1 MKTHFPTVP
10 VEVARQHPPSDCP
23 RTLVLVVD
31 DEPLITVT
39 LSAILNAKG
48 FAVLTAHDAADALET
63 CALTP
68 PELLITDVS
77 MPGMNGFDL
86 AIEVK
91 RMVRDCE
98 VIFFTGH
105 LNLVEKCRDLDGT
118 GRYCVMLAKPVH
130 PVDLLDRVCEVVKRC
145 GGVRDDGSLSNWESV
160 CELLSAVVRGE
171 GADSSAPASIR
182 RMRRSAVHH
191 SRP

>member
-1 MKTHFPTVP
+1 MKMHFPTVP
-10 VEVARQHPPSDCP
+10 VEVAKQCPPADRLRP
-23 RTLVLVVD
+23 LVLVVD

-48 FAVLTAHDAADALET
+48 FAVLTAHDASDALDT
-63 CALTP
+63 CGLMP

-105 LNLVEKCRDLDGT
+105 LNLVEKCKELDEV
-118 GRYCVMLAKPVH
+118 RKYCVMLAKPVH
-130 PVDLLDRVCEVVKRC
+130 PVDLLDKVYEVVNRR
-145 GGVRDDGSLSNWESV
+145 GSVRDDANLPNWERV

-171 GADSSAPASIR
+171 GANSPVPISNR
-182 RMRRSAVHH
+182 RIERSAVHH

>member
-10 VEVARQHPPSDCP
+10 VEVAQQCPPVGDLRP
-23 RTLVLVVD
+23 LVLVVD

-48 FAVLTAHDAADALET
+48 FAVLTAHDAADALDT
-63 CALTP
+63 CALMP

-91 RMVRDCE
+91 RRVRDCE

-105 LNLVEKCRDLDGT
+105 LNLVEKCKDLDEVS
-118 GRYCVMLAKPVH
+118 RYCVMLAKPVH
-130 PVDLLDRVCEVVKRC
+130 PVDLLDKVYEVVNRR
-145 GGVRDDGSLSNWESV
+145 GSAGDDATLPHWESV

-171 GADSSAPASIR
+171 GANWSAPAGNR
-182 RMRRSAVHH
+182 RMRPSAVHH
-191 SRP
+191 RRP